1 MKKSKHRTKGD
12 NKEET
17 SALEKSSA
25 VKGNQFKDSKKNLRF
40 QLPSIKSTMNK
51 HFKKNSSRKVTDS
64 IKNQSEI
71 SGPGKGSISPAN
83 IDLKNAMKKFPGA
96 HKQGLAT
103 TKHAA
108 KKYNS
113 NSNTTFF
120 KSLSPINKDASPLLK
135 NLTIEEETP
144 QSNS

>member
-1 MKKSKHRTKGD
+1 
-12 NKEET
+12 
-17 SALEKSSA
+17 
-25 VKGNQFKDSKKNLRF
+25 
-40 QLPSIKSTMNK
+40 MNK
-51 HFKKNSSRKVTDS
+51 NFKKNSSRKVTDS
-64 IKNQSEI
+64 IRNQSEI

-83 IDLKNAMKKFPGA
+83 IDLKNAMKKFPGT
-96 HKQGLAT
+96 HKSGLAT

-108 KKYNS
+108 NKYNS
-113 NSNTTFF
+113 NSNNTFF